1 MDRRHA
7 LSVMGLF
14 LATAL
19 ALGLARLN
27 GGWFFGTAEDRLPKP
42 QAGPVQDSDEA
53 RKLSLIHI

>member
-42 QAGPVQDSDEA
+42 QA
-53 RKLSLIHI
+53 